1 MDKLNGFIKFLSRKY
16 RLCGLNVLKFLYTH
30 GLFIAMLAATA
41 LTLFAK
47 LSVAMYPTQDVVGY
61 VLEWMKQIKEVG
73 IGKFYTADAD
83 YSPMFLFLIS
93 LLTLLPQGAP
103 ITLHGFEFFANQ
115 MLYVKCCYFIF
126 DILIAIAVFLIIK
139 HITKSWNKAATG
151 YLVAVILPVQF
162 VNSAVWGNADSLYA
176 CLILYCVYFAL
187 KSKGA
192 AALLLFGLALANKL
206 QALFIAPFIVYLL
219 LIRKIKFRTIFLAPL
234 AVLASF
240 IPAYICGADFLK
252 PFEFFAKQVGGY
264 KKLTLGCPNFWQ
276 LFAFNPESE
285 SIIANGAPFF
295 AIAVIGV
302 FFAIIF
308 FRNIKPTDEN
318 LLTIAAFTVGITVF
332 FLPHMH
338 ERYFYLVD
346 LLVVV
351 YALVRNKN
359 YFLIPLMQIASGI
372 AYYHYIS
379 GRYFIDPW
387 GEDSVHIAALI
398 IVFVLCFLFSHILK
412 AEHSGAKAAV
422 AALQGELEEI
432 RRDT

>member
-61 VLEWMKQIKEVG
+61 VLEWMKEIKEVG
-73 IGKFYTADAD
+73 IGNFYTINSD
-83 YSPMFLFLIS
+83 YSPLFLFLIS
-93 LLTLLPQGAP
+93 LLTLLPTGE
-103 ITLHGFEFFANQ
+103 TVTVSGFEFFSNW
-115 MLYVKCCYFIF
+115 MFYLKGCYFLF

-139 HITKSWNKAATG
+139 QLTKNPLKATLG

-192 AALLLFGLALANKL
+192 AAMLLFGFALANKL

-219 LIRKIKFRTIFLAPL
+219 LIRKIKFRTVFLAPL

-285 SIIANGAPFF
+285 SIIAKGAPFF
-295 AIAVIGV
+295 ALAVIGV

-338 ERYFYLVD
+338 ERYYYLVD

-359 YFLIPLMQIASGI
+359 YILIPLMQIASGI

-387 GEDSVHIAALI
+387 GEDSVHIAAV
-398 IVFVLCFLFSHILK
+398 IVVVVLAFLFTDIMK
-412 AEHSGAKAAV
+412 AEHTDLKATTKEIEKKIK
-422 AALQGELEEI
+422 ELNN
-432 RRDT
+432 